1 MGEYAAKWRVFAG
14 VFLQF
19 YGKGRV
25 LLNLPDRTARKFK
38 NMAVELRMLQMDQT
52 MTKGKIGKW
61 LVKEGDTVTEGQ
73 PLLEIE
79 TDKVVHEQESPTD
92 GVIAQLLAEEGAN
105 VPVNALLA
113 IIGAPGEE
121 VPRVEADT
129 AVVAPQEPEQEVP
142 VQPAQPKPTPAPT
155 TVAPKASPAARQLAE
170 KLAIDLTQVT
180 ASGPGGRILEAD
192 VQRYIDLRAPVP
204 TEAET
209 TRLKASPLARRLAKE
224 HGVDLSLIAGSGP
237 DGRIVRDDVLQAA
250 STAPEMPAVETPV
263 LEQATE
269 VIPMDGIRGIIAERM
284 TLSLQTNAS
293 VTLHTE
299 VDATAFIALREML
312 NDKLQARE
320 VKLTYTDL
328 LVKVVANALLEHPR
342 LNATLTDDGIH
353 LLSEINIGVAV
364 ALEDGLVVPV
374 VRGADRE
381 RLSVISEQVKNFAE
395 RARSNQLTPGEL
407 QGGTFTITNLGNFGI
422 DAFTP
427 IINPPE
433 SAILGV
439 GRILK
444 KPVVHEDEV
453 VVRSMLT
460 LSLTFDHRVV
470 DGAPAAQFLQT
481 VSDCIQDPYLLL
493 V

>member
-1 MGEYAAKWRVFAG
+1 
-14 VFLQF
+14 
-19 YGKGRV
+19 
-25 LLNLPDRTARKFK
+25 
-38 NMAVELRMLQMDQT
+38 MAVELKMLQMDQT

-92 GVIAQLLAEEGAN
+92 GIIAQILAEEGTN
-105 VPVNALLA
+105 VPVNAILA
-113 IIGAPGEE
+113 VIGAPGEE
-121 VPRVEADT
+121 VERIEADT
-129 AVVAPQEPEQEVP
+129 APEQP
-142 VQPAQPKPTPAPT
+142 VQAKPEQPTPTPSPT
-155 TVAPKASPAARQLAE
+155 ADAPKASPAARQLAE
-170 KLAIDLTQVT
+170 QLAIDLTEVKP
-180 ASGPGGRILEAD
+180 SGPGGRILESD
-192 VQRYIDLRAPVP
+192 VQRYIDLRGPAPS
-204 TEAET
+204 AET

-224 HGVDLSLIAGSGP
+224 HGVDLTSIAGSGP
-237 DGRIVRDDVLQAA
+237 DGRIVRDDVLQVA
-250 STAPEMPAVETPV
+250 SAIPEVPTVETPAI
-263 LEQATE
+263 QQTAE
-269 VIPMDGIRGIIAERM
+269 VIAMDGIRGIIAERM

-299 VDATAFIALREML
+299 VDATALVELRGML
-312 NDKLQARE
+312 NEKLQARE
-320 VKLTYTDL
+320 VSLTYTDL
-328 LVKVVANALLEHPR
+328 LVKVVANALREHPR

-353 LLSEINIGVAV
+353 LLPEINIGVAV

-374 VRGADRE
+374 VRKADKE
-381 RLSVISEQVKNFAE
+381 RLSEISGQVKDFAE

-444 KPVVHEDEV
+444 KPVVHNDEIV
-453 VVRSMLT
+453 IRSMLT

-481 VSDCIQDPYLLL
+481 VSNYIQDPYLLL

>member
-1 MGEYAAKWRVFAG
+1 MRVSPNNGPGWIYGEEPSS
-14 VFLQF
+14 Q
-19 YGKGRV
+19 
-25 LLNLPDRTARKFK
+25 NQPERTARKIK
-38 NMAVELRMLQMDQT
+38 KMAVELKMLQMDQT

-92 GVIAQLLAEEGAN
+92 GVIAQILAEEGTN
-105 VPVNALLA
+105 VPVNAILA
-113 IIGAPGEE
+113 VIGAPGEE
-121 VPRVEADT
+121 VARIKKDIEDIET
-129 AVVAPQEPEQEVP
+129 EQQKP
-142 VQPAQPKPTPAPT
+142 AKPAQLKATPSPTAAALK
-155 TVAPKASPAARQLAE
+155 VSPAARQLAE
-170 KLAIDLTQVT
+170 KLAIDLTEVT

-192 VQRYIDLRAPVP
+192 VQRYIDLRGPILS
-204 TEAET
+204 ET

-224 HGVDLSLIAGSGP
+224 HGVDLTSIAGSGP
-237 DGRIVRDDVLQAA
+237 DGRIVRDDVLQVSA
-250 STAPEMPAVETPV
+250 STAPEIPVVETPA
-263 LEQATE
+263 LQQAAE
-269 VIPMDGIRGIIAERM
+269 VIAMDGIRGIIAERM
-284 TLSLQTNAS
+284 THSVQTNAS

-299 VDATAFIALREML
+299 VDATAFVELRGML
-312 NDKLQARE
+312 NDKLQTKE
-320 VKLTYTDL
+320 VNITYTDL
-328 LVKVVANALLEHPR
+328 LVKVIANALREHPR
-342 LNATLTDDGIH
+342 LNATLTNEGIR

-374 VRGADRE
+374 VRDADKD
-381 RLSVISEQVKNFAE
+381 RLSEISTQVKDFAE
-395 RARSNQLTPGEL
+395 RARGNQLTPAEL

-422 DAFTP
+422 DTFTP

-444 KPVVHEDEV
+444 KPVIHDDEIV
-453 VVRSMLT
+453 IRSMLT

-481 VSDCIQDPYLLL
+481 VSNYIQDPYLLL

>member
-1 MGEYAAKWRVFAG
+1 
-14 VFLQF
+14 
-19 YGKGRV
+19 
-25 LLNLPDRTARKFK
+25 
-38 NMAVELRMLQMDQT
+38 MAVELKMLQMDQT

-79 TDKVVHEQESPTD
+79 TDKVVHEQESPTE
-92 GVIAQLLAEEGAN
+92 GVIAQILAEEGTN

-113 IIGAPGEE
+113 VIGAPGEE

-129 AVVAPQEPEQEVP
+129 AVAQQEPEQEEQ
-142 VQPAQPKPTPAPT
+142 VQPTQPKATPSPTP
-155 TVAPKASPAARQLAE
+155 VALKASPAARQLAE
-170 KLAIDLTQVT
+170 KLAIDLVEVT
-180 ASGPGGRILEAD
+180 ASGPGGRILEGD
-192 VQRYIDLRAPVP
+192 VQRYIDLRGPLP
-204 TEAET
+204 TEAA
-209 TRLKASPLARRLAKE
+209 RLKASPLARRLAKE
-224 HGVDLSLIAGSGP
+224 HGVNLSSIAGSGP

-250 STAPEMPAVETPV
+250 STAPEIPTVETSA
-263 LEQATE
+263 LQQGTE
-269 VIPMDGIRGIIAERM
+269 VIAMDGIRGIIAERM

-299 VDATAFIALREML
+299 VDATAFVELRGML

-320 VKLTYTDL
+320 VNITYTDL
-328 LVKVVANALLEHPR
+328 LVKVVANALREHPR
-342 LNATLTDDGIH
+342 LNATLTDEGIH
-353 LLSEINIGVAV
+353 LLREINIGVAV

-374 VRGADRE
+374 VRDADKE
-381 RLSVISEQVKNFAE
+381 RLSEISTQVKDFAE
-395 RARSNQLTPGEL
+395 RARDNQLTPGEL

-444 KPVVHEDEV
+444 KPVVHEDEI

-481 VSDCIQDPYLLL
+481 VSGYIQDPYLLL

>member
-1 MGEYAAKWRVFAG
+1 
-14 VFLQF
+14 
-19 YGKGRV
+19 
-25 LLNLPDRTARKFK
+25 
-38 NMAVELRMLQMDQT
+38 MATELRMLQMDQT

-61 LVKEGDTVTEGQ
+61 IVKEGDTVTEGQ

-92 GVIAQLLAEEGAN
+92 GVIAQILAEEGTN

-113 IIGAPGEE
+113 VIGAPGEE
-121 VPRVEADT
+121 VPRVESDT
-129 AVVAPQEPEQEVP
+129 AMEQQEPEQEASLQP
-142 VQPAQPKPTPAPT
+142 VQPKPTPSPT
-155 TVAPKASPAARQLAE
+155 GVAPKASPAARQLAE
-170 KLAIDLTQVT
+170 KLAIDLTEVKP
-180 ASGPGGRILEAD
+180 SGPGGRILESD
-192 VQRYIDLRAPVP
+192 VQRYIDLRVP
-204 TEAET
+204 TPDET

-224 HGVDLSLIAGSGP
+224 HGVDLTSITGSGL
-237 DGRIVRDDVLQAA
+237 DGRIVRDDVLQVSA
-250 STAPEMPAVETPV
+250 STAPEVPVAETPAI
-263 LEQATE
+263 QQIPE
-269 VIPMDGIRGIIAERM
+269 VIAMDGIRGIIAERM
-284 TLSLQTNAS
+284 TLSVQTNAS

-299 VDATAFIALREML
+299 VDATAFVELRGML
-312 NDKLQARE
+312 NEKLQTRE
-320 VKLTYTDL
+320 VNITYTDL
-328 LVKVVANALLEHPR
+328 LVKVVANALQEHPR
-342 LNATLTDDGIH
+342 LNATLTDEEIH
-353 LLSEINIGVAV
+353 LLQEINIGVAV

-374 VRGADRE
+374 VRNADTE
-381 RLSVISEQVKNFAE
+381 RLSEISGQVKDFAE

-444 KPVVHEDEV
+444 KPVVHEDEI

>member
-1 MGEYAAKWRVFAG
+1 
-14 VFLQF
+14 
-19 YGKGRV
+19 
-25 LLNLPDRTARKFK
+25 
-38 NMAVELRMLQMDQT
+38 MAVELKMLQMDQT

-92 GVIAQLLAEEGAN
+92 GVIAQILAEEGTN

-121 VPRVEADT
+121 VERVEADT
-129 AVVAPQEPEQEVP
+129 KTEQQKP
-142 VQPAQPKPTPAPT
+142 VEPAQPKATPSVT
-155 TVAPKASPAARQLAE
+155 TTIEPKASPAARQLAE
-170 KLAIDLTQVT
+170 KLAIDLTEVT
-180 ASGPGGRILEAD
+180 ASGPGGRILEGD
-192 VQRYIDLRAPVP
+192 VQRYIDLRVPVP
-204 TEAET
+204 TEAA
-209 TRLKASPLARRLAKE
+209 RLKASPLARRLAKE
-224 HGVDLSLIAGSGP
+224 HGVNLSSIAGSGP
-237 DGRIVRDDVLQAA
+237 DGRVVRDDVLQAA
-250 STAPEMPAVETPV
+250 SAAPEISAVETPA
-263 LEQATE
+263 LQQATE
-269 VIPMDGIRGIIAERM
+269 VIAMEGIRGIIAERM
-284 TLSLQTNAS
+284 TLSVQTNAS

-299 VDATAFIALREML
+299 VDATAFVELRGML

-320 VKLTYTDL
+320 VSITYTDL
-328 LVKVVANALLEHPR
+328 LVKVVANALREHPR
-342 LNATLTDDGIH
+342 LNATLTDEGIH

-374 VRGADRE
+374 VRDADKE
-381 RLSVISEQVKNFAE
+381 RLSEISTQVKSFAE
-395 RARSNQLTPGEL
+395 RARGNQLTPGEL

-444 KPVVHEDEV
+444 KPVVHDDEIV
-453 VVRSMLT
+453 IRSMLT

-481 VSDCIQDPYLLL
+481 VSGYIQDPYLLL

>member
-1 MGEYAAKWRVFAG
+1 
-14 VFLQF
+14 
-19 YGKGRV
+19 
-25 LLNLPDRTARKFK
+25 
-38 NMAVELRMLQMDQT
+38 MAVELKMLQMDQT

-92 GVIAQLLAEEGAN
+92 GIIAQILAEEGTN
-105 VPVNALLA
+105 VPVNAILA
-113 IIGAPGEE
+113 VIGAPGEE
-121 VPRVEADT
+121 VERIEADT
-129 AVVAPQEPEQEVP
+129 APEQP
-142 VQPAQPKPTPAPT
+142 VQAKPEQPTPTPSPT
-155 TVAPKASPAARQLAE
+155 ADAPKASPAARQLAE
-170 KLAIDLTQVT
+170 QLAIDLTEVKP
-180 ASGPGGRILEAD
+180 SGPGGRILESD
-192 VQRYIDLRAPVP
+192 VQRYIDLRGPAPS
-204 TEAET
+204 AET

-224 HGVDLSLIAGSGP
+224 HGVDLTSIAGSGP
-237 DGRIVRDDVLQAA
+237 DGRIVRDDVLQVA
-250 STAPEMPAVETPV
+250 SAIPEVPTVETPAI
-263 LEQATE
+263 QQTAE
-269 VIPMDGIRGIIAERM
+269 VIAMDGIRGIIAERM

-299 VDATAFIALREML
+299 VDATALVELRGML
-312 NDKLQARE
+312 NEKLQTRD
-320 VKLTYTDL
+320 VSITYTDL
-328 LVKVVANALLEHPR
+328 LVKVVANALQEHPR

-353 LLSEINIGVAV
+353 LLPEINIGVAV

-374 VRGADRE
+374 IQNADKE
-381 RLSVISEQVKNFAE
+381 RLSEISGQVKDFAE

-444 KPVVHEDEV
+444 KPVVHNDEIV
-453 VVRSMLT
+453 IRSMLT

-481 VSDCIQDPYLLL
+481 VSNYIQDPYLLL

>member
-1 MGEYAAKWRVFAG
+1 
-14 VFLQF
+14 
-19 YGKGRV
+19 
-25 LLNLPDRTARKFK
+25 
-38 NMAVELRMLQMDQT
+38 MAIELRMLQMDQT

-61 LVKEGDTVTEGQ
+61 LVTEGDTVTQGQ

-92 GVIAQLLAEEGAN
+92 GVIAQLIAEEGAN
-105 VPVNALLA
+105 VPVNAILA
-113 IIGAPGEE
+113 IIGSPGEE
-121 VPRVEADT
+121 VARVEADT
-129 AVVAPQEPEQEVP
+129 ATAQQAPPQPEQPE
-142 VQPAQPKPTPAPT
+142 QPKVTPST
-155 TVAPKASPAARQLAE
+155 TAEVKASPAARQLAE
-170 KLAIDLTQVT
+170 KLSIDLTQVQ
-180 ASGPGGRILEAD
+180 ASGPGGRILESD
-192 VQRYIDLRAPVP
+192 VQRYIDLRGETP
-204 TEAET
+204 AET

-224 HGVDLSLIAGSGP
+224 HGIDLGSIMGSGP
-237 DGRIVRDDVLQAA
+237 DGRIVRDDVLQASA
-250 STAPEMPAVETPV
+250 AAPPTPSVIETATPQ
-263 LEQATE
+263 QATE
-269 VIPMDGIRGIIAERM
+269 VIPMSGIREIIAERM
-284 TLSLQTNAS
+284 TVSLQTTAS

-299 VDATAFIALREML
+299 VDATAFVELRGML

-320 VKLTYTDL
+320 VSLTYTDL
-328 LVKVVANALLEHPR
+328 LVKVVANALGEHPR
-342 LNATLTDDGIH
+342 INATLTDEGIH

-374 VRGADRE
+374 VQNADKE
-381 RLSVISEQVKNFAE
+381 RLSEISTQVRDFAE

-439 GRILK
+439 GRIVK
-444 KPVVHEDEV
+444 KPVVHDDEIAI
-453 VVRSMLT
+453 RSMLT
-460 LSLTFDHRVV
+460 LSLTFDHRVI

-481 VSDCIQDPYLLL
+481 IAGYIQDPYLLL

>member
-1 MGEYAAKWRVFAG
+1 
-14 VFLQF
+14 
-19 YGKGRV
+19 
-25 LLNLPDRTARKFK
+25 
-38 NMAVELRMLQMDQT
+38 MAIELRMLQMDQT

-61 LVKEGDTVTEGQ
+61 LVEEGDTVTQGQ

-79 TDKVVHEQESPTD
+79 TDKVVHEQESPAD
-92 GVIAQLLAEEGAN
+92 GVIAQLLAEEGTN

-121 VPRVEADT
+121 VARVEVDT
-129 AVVAPQEPEQEVP
+129 GTGEVATTPAP
-142 VQPAQPKPTPAPT
+142 QPAQPQATPPNP

-170 KLAIDLTQVT
+170 KLAIDLTEVK
-180 ASGPGGRILEAD
+180 ASGPGGRILESD
-192 VQRYIDLRAPVP
+192 VQRYIDLRGPVP
-204 TEAET
+204 TET

-224 HGVDLSLIAGSGP
+224 HGVDLVSLIGSGP
-237 DGRIVRDDVLQAA
+237 DGRIVRDDVLQASA
-250 STAPEMPAVETPV
+250 AAAEAPVIEAPA
-263 LEQATE
+263 LQQATE
-269 VIPMDGIRGIIAERM
+269 VIPMGGIREIIAERM
-284 TLSLQTNAS
+284 TMSLQTNAS

-299 VDATAFIALREML
+299 VDATAFVELRGML

-320 VKLTYTDL
+320 VSLTYTDL
-328 LVKVVANALLEHPR
+328 LVKVVANALREHPR
-342 LNATLTDDGIH
+342 LNATLTDEGIH
-353 LLSEINIGVAV
+353 LLTEINIGVAV
-364 ALEDGLVVPV
+364 ALDDGLVVPV
-374 VRGADRE
+374 IQNADKE
-381 RLSVISEQVKNFAE
+381 RLSEISEQVRGFAE

-407 QGGTFTITNLGNFGI
+407 QGGTFTITNLGNFGV

-444 KPVVHEDEV
+444 KPVVHDDEI

-460 LSLTFDHRVV
+460 LSLTFDHRVI

-481 VSDCIQDPYLLL
+481 VSSYIQDPYLLL

>member
-1 MGEYAAKWRVFAG
+1 
-14 VFLQF
+14 
-19 YGKGRV
+19 
-25 LLNLPDRTARKFK
+25 
-38 NMAVELRMLQMDQT
+38 MAIELRMLQMDQT

-61 LVKEGDTVTEGQ
+61 LVKEGDTVTQGQ

-92 GVIAQLLAEEGAN
+92 GVIAQLLAEEGTN
-105 VPVNALLA
+105 VPVNAILA
-113 IIGAPGEE
+113 IIGAPGEA
-121 VPRVEADT
+121 VARVEVGAAAAQPT
-129 AVVAPQEPEQEVP
+129 P
-142 VQPAQPKPTPAPT
+142 VQPEQPKAPPST
-155 TVAPKASPAARQLAE
+155 TTDIKASPAARQLAE
-170 KLAIDLTQVT
+170 KLAIDLTEVK
-180 ASGPGGRILEAD
+180 ASGPGGRILESD
-192 VQRYIDLRAPVP
+192 VQRYIDLRGEVP
-204 TEAET
+204 TADT
-209 TRLKASPLARRLAKE
+209 ARLKASPLARRLAKE
-224 HGVDLSLIAGSGP
+224 HGLDLSLIAGSGP

-250 STAPEMPAVETPV
+250 SAAAAEIPVTPTPSVVETAAPQ
-263 LEQATE
+263 QATE
-269 VIPMDGIRGIIAERM
+269 VIAMSGIREIIAERM
-284 TLSLQTNAS
+284 TLSVQTNAS

-299 VDATAFIALREML
+299 VDATSFVELRGML

-320 VKLTYTDL
+320 VSLTYTDL
-328 LVKVVANALLEHPR
+328 LVKVAANALIEHPR

-374 VRGADRE
+374 VRSADKE
-381 RLSVISEQVKNFAE
+381 RLSEISAQVREFAE
-395 RARSNQLTPGEL
+395 KARSNQLTPGEL

-444 KPVVHEDEV
+444 KPVVHDDEIV
-453 VVRSMLT
+453 IRSMLT
-460 LSLTFDHRVV
+460 LSLTFDHRVI

-481 VSDCIQDPYLLL
+481 VSGYIQDPYLLL

>member
-1 MGEYAAKWRVFAG
+1 
-14 VFLQF
+14 
-19 YGKGRV
+19 
-25 LLNLPDRTARKFK
+25 
-38 NMAVELRMLQMDQT
+38 MAVELKMLQMDQT

-92 GVIAQLLAEEGAN
+92 GVIAQILAEEGTN

-121 VPRVEADT
+121 VERVEADT
-129 AVVAPQEPEQEVP
+129 KTEQQKP
-142 VQPAQPKPTPAPT
+142 VEPAQPKATPSVT
-155 TVAPKASPAARQLAE
+155 TTIEPKASPAARQLAE
-170 KLAIDLTQVT
+170 KLAIDLTEVT
-180 ASGPGGRILEAD
+180 ASGPGGRILEGD
-192 VQRYIDLRAPVP
+192 VQRYIDLRVPVP
-204 TEAET
+204 TEAA
-209 TRLKASPLARRLAKE
+209 RLKASPLARRLAKE
-224 HGVDLSLIAGSGP
+224 HGVNLSSIAGSGP
-237 DGRIVRDDVLQAA
+237 DGRVVRDDVLQAA
-250 STAPEMPAVETPV
+250 SAAPEISAVETPA
-263 LEQATE
+263 LQQPAE
-269 VIPMDGIRGIIAERM
+269 VIAMDGIRGIIAERM
-284 TLSLQTNAS
+284 TLSVQTNAS

-299 VDATAFIALREML
+299 VDATAFVELRGML

-320 VKLTYTDL
+320 VSITYTDL
-328 LVKVVANALLEHPR
+328 LVKVVANALGEHPR
-342 LNATLTDDGIH
+342 LNATLTDEGIH

-374 VRGADRE
+374 VRDADKE
-381 RLSVISEQVKNFAE
+381 RLSEISTQVKSFAE
-395 RARSNQLTPGEL
+395 RARGNQLTPGEL

-444 KPVVHEDEV
+444 KPVVHNDEIV
-453 VVRSMLT
+453 IRSMLT

-481 VSDCIQDPYLLL
+481 VSGYIQDPYLLL

>member
-1 MGEYAAKWRVFAG
+1 
-14 VFLQF
+14 
-19 YGKGRV
+19 
-25 LLNLPDRTARKFK
+25 
-38 NMAVELRMLQMDQT
+38 MAVELKMLQMDQT

-92 GVIAQLLAEEGAN
+92 GIIAQILAEEGTN
-105 VPVNALLA
+105 VPVNAILA
-113 IIGAPGEE
+113 VIGAPGEE
-121 VPRVEADT
+121 VARIEADT
-129 AVVAPQEPEQEVP
+129 APEQP
-142 VQPAQPKPTPAPT
+142 VQAKPEQPTPTPSPT
-155 TVAPKASPAARQLAE
+155 ADAPKASPAARQLAE
-170 KLAIDLTQVT
+170 KLAIDLTEVKP
-180 ASGPGGRILEAD
+180 SGPGGRILESD
-192 VQRYIDLRAPVP
+192 VQRYIDLRGPAPS
-204 TEAET
+204 AET

-224 HGVDLSLIAGSGP
+224 HGVDLTSIAGSGP
-237 DGRIVRDDVLQAA
+237 DGRIVRDDVLQVA
-250 STAPEMPAVETPV
+250 STIPEVPTVETPAI
-263 LEQATE
+263 QQTAE
-269 VIPMDGIRGIIAERM
+269 VIAMDGIRGIIAERM

-299 VDATAFIALREML
+299 VDATALVELRGML
-312 NDKLQARE
+312 NEKLQARE
-320 VKLTYTDL
+320 VSITYTDL
-328 LVKVVANALLEHPR
+328 LVKVVANALQEHPR

-353 LLSEINIGVAV
+353 LLPEINIGVAV

-374 VRGADRE
+374 IQNADKE
-381 RLSVISEQVKNFAE
+381 RLSEISGQVKDFAE

-422 DAFTP
+422 DTFTP

-444 KPVVHEDEV
+444 KPVVHNDEIV
-453 VVRSMLT
+453 IRSMLT

-481 VSDCIQDPYLLL
+481 VSNYIQDPYLLL

>member
-1 MGEYAAKWRVFAG
+1 
-14 VFLQF
+14 
-19 YGKGRV
+19 
-25 LLNLPDRTARKFK
+25 
-38 NMAVELRMLQMDQT
+38 MAVELKMLQMDQT

-92 GVIAQLLAEEGAN
+92 GVIAQILAEEGTN

-121 VPRVEADT
+121 VERVEADT
-129 AVVAPQEPEQEVP
+129 KTEQQKP
-142 VQPAQPKPTPAPT
+142 VEPAQPKATPSVT
-155 TVAPKASPAARQLAE
+155 TTIEPKASPAARQLAE
-170 KLAIDLTQVT
+170 KLAIDLTEVT
-180 ASGPGGRILEAD
+180 ASGPGGRILEGD
-192 VQRYIDLRAPVP
+192 VQRYIDLRVPVP
-204 TEAET
+204 TEAA
-209 TRLKASPLARRLAKE
+209 RLKASPLARRLAKE
-224 HGVDLSLIAGSGP
+224 HGVNLSSIAGSGP
-237 DGRIVRDDVLQAA
+237 DGRVVRDDVLQAA
-250 STAPEMPAVETPV
+250 SAAPEISAVETPA
-263 LEQATE
+263 LQQATE
-269 VIPMDGIRGIIAERM
+269 VIAMEGIRGIIAERM
-284 TLSLQTNAS
+284 TLSVQTNAS

-299 VDATAFIALREML
+299 VDATAFVELRGML
-312 NDKLQARE
+312 NDKLQVRE
-320 VKLTYTDL
+320 VSITYTDL
-328 LVKVVANALLEHPR
+328 LVKVVANALREHPR
-342 LNATLTDDGIH
+342 LNATLTDEGIH

-374 VRGADRE
+374 VRDADKE
-381 RLSVISEQVKNFAE
+381 RLSEISTQVKDFAE

-444 KPVVHEDEV
+444 KPVVHNDEIV
-453 VVRSMLT
+453 IRSMLT

-481 VSDCIQDPYLLL
+481 VSGYIQDPYLLL

>member
-1 MGEYAAKWRVFAG
+1 
-14 VFLQF
+14 
-19 YGKGRV
+19 
-25 LLNLPDRTARKFK
+25 
-38 NMAVELRMLQMDQT
+38 MAVELKMLQMDQT

-92 GVIAQLLAEEGAN
+92 GVIAQILAEEGTN

-121 VPRVEADT
+121 VERVEADT
-129 AVVAPQEPEQEVP
+129 KTEQQKP
-142 VQPAQPKPTPAPT
+142 VEPAQPKATPSVT
-155 TVAPKASPAARQLAE
+155 TTIEPKASPAARQLAE
-170 KLAIDLTQVT
+170 KLAIDLTEVT
-180 ASGPGGRILEAD
+180 ASGPGGRILEGD
-192 VQRYIDLRAPVP
+192 VQRYIDLRVPVP
-204 TEAET
+204 TEAA
-209 TRLKASPLARRLAKE
+209 RLKASPLARRLAKE
-224 HGVDLSLIAGSGP
+224 HGVNLSSIAGSGP

-250 STAPEMPAVETPV
+250 SAAPEISAVETPA
-263 LEQATE
+263 LQQATE
-269 VIPMDGIRGIIAERM
+269 VIAMEGIRGIIAERM
-284 TLSLQTNAS
+284 TLSVQTNAS

-299 VDATAFIALREML
+299 VDATAFVELRGML
-312 NDKLQARE
+312 NDKLQAKE
-320 VKLTYTDL
+320 VSITYTDL
-328 LVKVVANALLEHPR
+328 LVKVVANALGEHPR
-342 LNATLTDDGIH
+342 LNATLTDEGIH

-374 VRGADRE
+374 VRDADKE
-381 RLSVISEQVKNFAE
+381 RLSEISTQVKSFAE
-395 RARSNQLTPGEL
+395 RARGNQLTPGEL

-444 KPVVHEDEV
+444 KPVVHNDEIV
-453 VVRSMLT
+453 IRSMLT

-481 VSDCIQDPYLLL
+481 VSGYIQDPYLLL

>member
-1 MGEYAAKWRVFAG
+1 
-14 VFLQF
+14 
-19 YGKGRV
+19 
-25 LLNLPDRTARKFK
+25 
-38 NMAVELRMLQMDQT
+38 MAVELKMLQMDQT

-92 GVIAQLLAEEGAN
+92 GIIAQILAEEGTN
-105 VPVNALLA
+105 VPVNAILA
-113 IIGAPGEE
+113 VIGAPGEE
-121 VPRVEADT
+121 VARIEADT
-129 AVVAPQEPEQEVP
+129 APEQP
-142 VQPAQPKPTPAPT
+142 VQAKPEQPTPTPSPT
-155 TVAPKASPAARQLAE
+155 ADAPKASPAARQLAE
-170 KLAIDLTQVT
+170 KLAIDLTEVKP
-180 ASGPGGRILEAD
+180 SGPGGRILESD
-192 VQRYIDLRAPVP
+192 VQRYIDLRGPAPS
-204 TEAET
+204 AET

-224 HGVDLSLIAGSGP
+224 HGVDLTSIAGSGP
-237 DGRIVRDDVLQAA
+237 DGRIVRDDVLQVA
-250 STAPEMPAVETPV
+250 STIPEVPTVETPAIQQPV
-263 LEQATE
+263 E
-269 VIPMDGIRGIIAERM
+269 VIAMDGIRGIIAERM

-299 VDATAFIALREML
+299 VDATALVELRGML
-312 NDKLQARE
+312 NEKLQARE
-320 VKLTYTDL
+320 VNLTYTDL
-328 LVKVVANALLEHPR
+328 LVKVVANALSEHPR
-342 LNATLTDDGIH
+342 LNTTLTDEGIH
-353 LLSEINIGVAV
+353 LLPEINIGVAV

-374 VRGADRE
+374 VRNADKE
-381 RLSVISEQVKNFAE
+381 RLSEISGQVKDFAE

-444 KPVVHEDEV
+444 KPVVHNDEIII
-453 VVRSMLT
+453 RSMLT

-470 DGAPAAQFLQT
+470 DGAPAAQFLQR
-481 VSDCIQDPYLLL
+481 VSNYIQDPYLLL

>member
-1 MGEYAAKWRVFAG
+1 
-14 VFLQF
+14 
-19 YGKGRV
+19 
-25 LLNLPDRTARKFK
+25 
-38 NMAVELRMLQMDQT
+38 MAVELKMLQMDQT

-92 GVIAQLLAEEGAN
+92 GVIAQILAEEGTN
-105 VPVNALLA
+105 VPVNAILA
-113 IIGAPGEE
+113 VIGAPGEE
-121 VPRVEADT
+121 IARIEVDT
-129 AVVAPQEPEQEVP
+129 ETEQQKPAE
-142 VQPAQPKPTPAPT
+142 PAQPKATPSPTAAALK
-155 TVAPKASPAARQLAE
+155 VSPAARQLAE
-170 KLAIDLTQVT
+170 KLAIDLTEVT
-180 ASGPGGRILEAD
+180 ASGPGGRILETD

-204 TEAET
+204 AEIA
-209 TRLKASPLARRLAKE
+209 RLKASPLARRLAKE
-224 HGVDLSLIAGSGP
+224 HGVDLTSIAGSGP
-237 DGRIVRDDVLQAA
+237 DGRVVRDDVLQAA
-250 STAPEMPAVETPV
+250 SAAPETPV
-263 LEQATE
+263 IETPTLQQAPPAPE
-269 VIPMDGIRGIIAERM
+269 VIAMDGIRGIIAERM
-284 TLSLQTNAS
+284 TLSVQTNAS

-299 VDATAFIALREML
+299 VDATGLVELRGML
-312 NDKLQARE
+312 NEKLQAKE
-320 VKLTYTDL
+320 VSITYTDL
-328 LVKVVANALLEHPR
+328 LVKVVANALREHPR
-342 LNATLTDDGIH
+342 LNATLMDDGIH

-374 VRGADRE
+374 VRDADKK
-381 RLSVISEQVKNFAE
+381 RLSEISTQVKDFAE
-395 RARSNQLTPGEL
+395 RGRSNQLTPGEL

-444 KPVVHEDEV
+444 KPIVHDDEIV
-453 VVRSMLT
+453 IRSMLT

-481 VSDCIQDPYLLL
+481 ISNYIQDPYLLL

>member
-1 MGEYAAKWRVFAG
+1 
-14 VFLQF
+14 
-19 YGKGRV
+19 
-25 LLNLPDRTARKFK
+25 
-38 NMAVELRMLQMDQT
+38 MAIELRMLQMDQT

-61 LVKEGDTVTEGQ
+61 LVAEGDTVTQGQ

-121 VPRVEADT
+121 VARVEADAGT
-129 AVVAPQEPEQEVP
+129 VEVDTPPEPQAS
-142 VQPAQPKPTPAPT
+142 VQPTQPKATPPTP
-155 TVAPKASPAARQLAE
+155 TVALKASPAARQLAE
-170 KLAIDLTQVT
+170 KLAIDLTEVK
-180 ASGPGGRILEAD
+180 ASGPGGRILESD
-192 VQRYIDLRAPVP
+192 VQRYIDLRGPAP
-204 TEAET
+204 TEET

-224 HGVDLSLIAGSGP
+224 HGVDLVSIVGSGP
-237 DGRIVRDDVLQAA
+237 DGRIVRDDVLQA
-250 STAPEMPAVETPV
+250 STAAAEASVIETPA
-263 LEQATE
+263 LQQATE
-269 VIPMDGIRGIIAERM
+269 VIPMDGIREIIAERM
-284 TLSLQTNAS
+284 TLSLQTTAS

-299 VDATAFIALREML
+299 VDATAFVELRGML

-320 VKLTYTDL
+320 VSLTYTDL
-328 LVKVVANALLEHPR
+328 LVKVVANALREHPR
-342 LNATLTDDGIH
+342 LNATLTDEGIH
-353 LLSEINIGVAV
+353 LLAEINIGVAV
-364 ALEDGLVVPV
+364 ALDDGLVVPV
-374 VRGADRE
+374 VRNADKE
-381 RLSVISEQVKNFAE
+381 RLSEISEQIRGFAA

-444 KPVVHEDEV
+444 KPVVHEDEIV
-453 VVRSMLT
+453 ARSMLT
-460 LSLTFDHRVV
+460 LSLTFDHRVI

-481 VSDCIQDPYLLL
+481 VSSYIQDPYLLL

>member
-1 MGEYAAKWRVFAG
+1 
-14 VFLQF
+14 
-19 YGKGRV
+19 
-25 LLNLPDRTARKFK
+25 
-38 NMAVELRMLQMDQT
+38 MAVELRMLQMDQT

-61 LVKEGDTVTEGQ
+61 LVKEGDTVTRGQ
-73 PLLEIE
+73 PILEIE

-92 GVIAQLLAEEGAN
+92 GVIAQLFAEEGAN

-121 VPRVEADT
+121 VARVEAGPT
-129 AVVAPQEPEQEVP
+129 VEQP
-142 VQPAQPKPTPAPT
+142 TSVQPERPKAPLST
-155 TVAPKASPAARQLAE
+155 TKERQSPSASKLKASPAARQFAE
-170 KLAIDLTQVT
+170 KLAINLTEVK
-180 ASGPGGRILEAD
+180 ASGPGGRILESD
-192 VQRYIDLRAPVP
+192 VQRYIDLRGKAP
-204 TEAET
+204 TAET
-209 TRLKASPLARRLAKE
+209 ARLKASPLARRLAKE
-224 HGVDLSLIAGSGP
+224 HGLDLSSIIGSGP

-250 STAPEMPAVETPV
+250 SASHVPTAPVVETTASQ
-263 LEQATE
+263 QATK
-269 VIPMDGIRGIIAERM
+269 VIAMSGIREIIAERM
-284 TLSLQTNAS
+284 TLSVQTNAN

-299 VDATAFIALREML
+299 VDATGFVKLRRML

-320 VKLTYTDL
+320 VSLTYTDL
-328 LVKVVANALLEHPR
+328 LVKVVANALREHPR

-353 LLSEINIGVAV
+353 LLSEINIGIAV

-374 VRGADRE
+374 VRNADKGGLAE
-381 RLSVISEQVKNFAE
+381 ISAQVRGFAE

-444 KPVVHEDEV
+444 KPVVHDDEIAI
-453 VVRSMLT
+453 RRMLT
-460 LSLTFDHRVV
+460 LSLTFDHRVI

-481 VSDCIQDPYLLL
+481 VAGYIQDPYLLL

>member
-1 MGEYAAKWRVFAG
+1 
-14 VFLQF
+14 
-19 YGKGRV
+19 
-25 LLNLPDRTARKFK
+25 
-38 NMAVELRMLQMDQT
+38 MAVELKMLQMDQT

-92 GVIAQLLAEEGAN
+92 GVIAQILAEEGTD

-113 IIGAPGEE
+113 VIGAPGEE

-129 AVVAPQEPEQEVP
+129 AVVQQEPEQEKQ
-142 VQPAQPKPTPAPT
+142 VQPTQPKATPSPTP
-155 TVAPKASPAARQLAE
+155 VVPKASPAARQLAE
-170 KLAIDLTQVT
+170 NSLLTWPKSLPLDLV
-180 ASGPGGRILEAD
+180 D
-192 VQRYIDLRAPVP
+192 VSLRAMSSDISTCGDRLQPKP
-204 TEAET
+204 P
-209 TRLKASPLARRLAKE
+209 RLKASPLARRLAKE
-224 HGVDLSLIAGSGP
+224 HGVNLSSIAGSGP

-250 STAPEMPAVETPV
+250 STAPKIPAVETPA
-263 LEQATE
+263 LQQGAE
-269 VIPMDGIRGIIAERM
+269 VIAMDGIRGIIAERM

-299 VDATAFIALREML
+299 VDATDFVELRGML

-320 VKLTYTDL
+320 VSITYTDL
-328 LVKVVANALLEHPR
+328 LVKVVANALREHPR
-342 LNATLTDDGIH
+342 LNATLTDEGIH
-353 LLSEINIGVAV
+353 LLREVNIGVAV

-374 VRGADRE
+374 IRDADKE
-381 RLSVISEQVKNFAE
+381 RLSEISTQVKDLAE
-395 RARSNQLTPGEL
+395 RARGNQLTPGEL

-444 KPVVHEDEV
+444 KPVVHEDEIA
-453 VVRSMLT
+453 VRSMLM

-470 DGAPAAQFLQT
+470 DGAPAAHSSCKQFLT
-481 VSDCIQDPYLLL
+481 IFRIRIFC
-493 V
+493 